1 MAMPPIP
8 LPVSKL
14 WVRASMSA
22 FGILLMALSY
32 GSFSGGQPLDALILL
47 CGGGIVLLSAS
58 VYLSDWYLDIENGM
72 RIIVATFFAALLA
85 GFVTFAVYGPK
96 ESIVGALMVGF
107 VGEIAGAFCAVYLHH
122 RDKAKIDEDISK

>member
-32 GSFSGGQPLDALILL
+32 GSFSGGQPFDALILM

-72 RIIVATFFAALLA
+72 RIIVAILFAALLA
-85 GFVTFAVYGPK
+85 GFVTLAAYGPN
-96 ESIVGALMVGF
+96 ESIAGALMVGF
-107 VGEIAGAFCAVYLHH
+107 VGEIAGALCAVYFYH
-122 RDKAKIDEDISK
+122 RDKAKIDEDVFK